1 MVVMYCRA
9 SSIICICICKFLV
22 KFIRHEKILLG
33 NEHKIIISSSHKIG
47 AVMQVDIKIIEIY
60 KST

>member
-9 SSIICICICKFLV
+9 SICTCICKFLV

-33 NEHKIIISSSHKIG
+33 NEHKIIISLSHKIG
-47 AVMQVDIKIIEIY
+47 AVMQVDIKIIEI
-60 KST
+60 

>member
-9 SSIICICICKFLV
+9 SSVTCTCICKFLV

-33 NEHKIIISSSHKIG
+33 NEHKIINSSSHKIG
-47 AVMQVDIKIIEIY
+47 AVMQVDIKIIEI
-60 KST
+60 

>member
-9 SSIICICICKFLV
+9 SSVTCTCICKFLV

-33 NEHKIIISSSHKIG
+33 NEHIKIIISSSHKIG
-47 AVMQVDIKIIEIY
+47 AVMQVDIKIIEI
-60 KST
+60 

>member
-9 SSIICICICKFLV
+9 SSVTCTRIWKFLV

-33 NEHKIIISSSHKIG
+33 NEHKIIISLSHKIG
-47 AVMQVDIKIIEIY
+47 AVMQVDIKIIEI
-60 KST
+60 